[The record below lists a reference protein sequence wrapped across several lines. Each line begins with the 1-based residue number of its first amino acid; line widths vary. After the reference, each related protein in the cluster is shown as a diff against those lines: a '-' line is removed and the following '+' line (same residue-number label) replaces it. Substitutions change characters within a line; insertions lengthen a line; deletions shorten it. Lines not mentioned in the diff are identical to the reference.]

1 MAIEPVTRRSALRG
15 VGIGAVGAV
24 AGFVVAK
31 SSDAAEAVPAGAANG
46 YGPEKKGAA
55 AGSGELAR
63 VDQVPE
69 GGGIVLQQQTIVL
82 TRDADGTV
90 HAFSA
95 TCPHQGCPVSTVAN
109 GTIDCPC
116 HGSRFDAKTGAVVA
130 GPAPRGLTP
139 VTVVVHDGGVFR
151 S

>member
-1 MAIEPVTRRSALRG
+1 VR
-15 VGIGAVGAV
+15 
-24 AGFVVAK
+24 
-31 SSDAAEAVPAGAANG
+31 
-46 YGPEKKGAA
+46 
-55 AGSGELAR
+55 
-63 VDQVPE
+63 
-69 GGGIVLQQQTIVL
+69 
-82 TRDADGTV
+82 
-90 HAFSA
+90 AFSA

-139 VTVVVHDGGVFR
+139 VAVVVRDGGVYR